1 MQFKPS
7 IALAALLCSAPASAE
22 DFVFAPAIS
31 RACTPSHLP
40 TRVVVTDVDLDGSSD
55 LLLPGRDSEGL
66 VNWVA
71 LSAAGVPGDMQ
82 FFQAPGQTDAAV
94 AADFNHD
101 GLMDLAFAIRSSSGR
116 LAVYLRTPVGLPE
129 EPEIVQLDREPRSLV
144 AGDWNGDGFT
154 DLASAQYGNQ
164 AVLIL
169 LNDTTGHFTIAQRA
183 TIEPWAGGL
192 VGPQELLAGDVNGDG
207 RTDLVT
213 TTLGTRRIDV
223 LLANSDATFAT
234 PIAWMAPDLPN
245 ETRPGV
251 TTAALG
257 DLDDDGDLDV
267 AVSLIATAG
276 SQPLLIYVND
286 GTAGFEQRLLFE
298 GAESGLGWGTAIA
311 DMDSDGD
318 LDVVTAT
325 ALGGGMHI
333 FQNITA
339 PEGAIEF
346 APVQTIASAN
356 FPRDICLTNVDGDCD
371 LDIAYA
377 EIGGNTVRIFRQL
390 RECSAAAVQTK
401 GKLKSADGRNA
412 GATTTAQDI
421 TSAARI
427 RALIARGNDASQLA
441 ILLSTYGDPADL
453 PTMVKFGQTLAG
465 DSCGPSGPGG
475 RCDEVHMTPGCF
487 TTPCCEHVC
496 SFDPECCTVAWDQL
510 CVDIAADECD
520 GMVCPQYGACDE
532 VHEDAGCEDPA
543 CCQRITRLDGYCQ
556 ALWDHICVQRVADLC
571 GSVPC
576 TISVPS
582 GALEEDEICYHNLND
597 GPNYIGDT
605 VAVLQSGQT
614 IAGRCNTGGPRD
626 SDWYPVPGSGPRR
639 VQLQVNAEFPCEVH
653 LVRGAFAGP
662 LSCAQTVYGGQCTP
676 VTLDACVTDDAP
688 WHFVVTLGTLGGPIR
703 QGQPCLIEDPD
714 NPWDPNDPPPTPGFD
729 GDRYV
734 ATLTISACAHPADLN
749 GDGTVDGADLGALL
763 GQWGLTGSHP
773 ADLNGDSIV
782 DGADLGALLG
792 AWGPVF

>member
-1 MQFKPS
+1 VQFTQS
-7 IALAALLCSAPASAE
+7 LALVALLCSAPAAAQE
-22 DFVFAPAIS
+22 FVFAPAVS
-31 RACTPSHLP
+31 RACTPGHLP
-40 TRVVVTDVDLDGSSD
+40 TRVVVADIDVDGAAD
-55 LLLPGRDSEGL
+55 LLLPGRDSDGL
-66 VNWVA
+66 VNWVS

-82 FFQAPGQTDAAV
+82 SFEAPGQTDAAV

-116 LAVYLRTPVGLPE
+116 LAVYLRTSGGLPQ
-129 EPEIVQLDREPRSLV
+129 EPDIVQLDREPRSLV
-144 AGDWNGDGFT
+144 SGDWNGDGFT

-164 AVLIL
+164 AVLVL
-169 LNDTTGHFTIAQRA
+169 LNDRTGHFAIAQRA

-223 LLANSDATFAT
+223 LLANSDGTFAT
-234 PIAWMAPDLPN
+234 PVAWMAPDLPN

-257 DLDDDGDLDV
+257 DLDNDGDLDV
-267 AVSLIATAG
+267 AVTLIATAG
-276 SQPLLIYVND
+276 PQPLLIFVND
-286 GTAGFEQRLLFE
+286 GVAGFEQRLLFE
-298 GAESGLGWGTAIA
+298 GAEFGLGWGTAIA

-325 ALGGGMHI
+325 ALSGGVHI
-333 FQNITA
+333 FQNITV
-339 PEGAIEF
+339 PEGAIQF

-356 FPRDICLTNVDGDCD
+356 FPRDIALTNVDGDCD

-377 EIGGNTVRIFRQL
+377 EIGGNSVRIFRQL
-390 RECSAAAVQTK
+390 RECGAVAATAAAPATK
-401 GKLKSADGRNA
+401 
-412 GATTTAQDI
+412 TTRPTLQDAAA
-421 TSAARI
+421 SARI
-427 RALIARGNDASQLA
+427 RALVARGNDASQLA
-441 ILLSTYGDPADL
+441 MLLATYGEPADI
-453 PTMVKFGQTLAG
+453 PTLQALAG
-465 DSCGPSGPGG
+465 ESCGPSGPGG

-520 GMVCPQYGACDE
+520 GMVCPQYGACDQ
-532 VHEDAGCEDPA
+532 VHEDGGCEDTA

-556 ALWDHICVQRVADLC
+556 ALWDHICVQRAADLC
-571 GSVPC
+571 GTAPC
-576 TISVPS
+576 TVDIPA
-582 GALEEDEICYHNLND
+582 GALDEDEICYQNLND
-597 GPNYIGDT
+597 GPNYIGDA
-605 VAVLQSGQT
+605 VATLQSGQT
-614 IAGRCNTGGPRD
+614 IAGRCNTDGPRD
-626 SDWYPVPGSGPRR
+626 SDWFPVPGTGARR
-639 VQLQVNAEFPCEVH
+639 VQLLVNAEFPCEVH
-653 LVRGAFAGP
+653 LIRGAFAGP
-662 LSCAQTVYGGQCTP
+662 LSRALTVYGGQCTP
-676 VTLDACVTDDAP
+676 VTLDSCITDDAP
-688 WHFVVTLGTLGGPIR
+688 WHVVVTLGTVGGPIR
-703 QGQPCLIEDPD
+703 QGQPCLVEDPD
-714 NPWDPNDPPPTPGFD
+714 NPWDPDQPPPTPGFD

-734 ATLTISACAHPADLN
+734 ATLTVSACAHPADLN
-749 GDGTVDGADLGALL
+749 GDGIVDGADLGALL

-773 ADLNGDSIV
+773 ADLNGDSVV